1 MQRVRI
7 LKAFRGYRTG
17 ETVVVSDDMA
27 AVLIGR
33 GVAVLDGQTQ
43 MPLVGTAEA
52 SVLAREVR
60 TATIPNR

>member
-7 LKAFRGYRTG
+7 LKSFRGYRTG
-17 ETVVVSDDMA
+17 ESVVVSDDMA

-33 GVAVLDGQTQ
+33 GVAVLDGQAQ
-43 MPLVGTAEA
+43 MPLAGTAEE
-52 SVLAREVR
+52 SVLGREVR